1 MFDHILIHQVKFLR
15 GKTAQELVA
24 SLVKGI
30 ELHKPS
36 VTWQRVPD
44 NVRHHWLFAYKL
56 ATPGSFITALSD
68 VLNDPFELIKTLE

>member
-1 MFDHILIHQVKFLR
+1 VKFLR
-15 GKTAQELVA
+15 GKTAEELVA

-44 NVRHHWLFAYKL
+44 NVEPLAFAYKL